1 MKKPKEIVAPEL
13 LFGFVLSARILLVGR
28 DNLWH
33 SRSRLQFILITDD
46 IAPGSRR
53 EILNDFRHY
62 PVVQRYATE
71 DLETFFGLTGTKV
84 IGFRKSDLA
93 KSLYSSLKPFRIN
106 KPIDNTGLQP
116 ANSNTTSEEI

>member
-1 MKKPKEIVAPEL
+1 

-28 DNLWH
+28 DNLWR

-53 EILNDFRHY
+53 EILSDFRHY

-84 IGFRKSDLA
+84 VGFRKSDLA

-106 KPIDNTGLQP
+106 TPIDNRGLQP
-116 ANSNTTSEEI
+116 ANSNTTPEEI